1 MGAANRILTTHVGS
15 LARPALLL
23 DYITAIEHGVAVE
36 GSAFEACLKGAVAEV
51 VQQQTKAGVDIVSDG
66 EFGKFRTWSAYVL
79 ERLGGDR
86 GA

>member
-15 LARPALLL
+15 LARPARLL

-36 GSAFEACLKGAVAEV
+36 GAVEACLKGAVAEV

-66 EFGKFRTWSAYVL
+66 
-79 ERLGGDR
+79 
-86 GA
+86 